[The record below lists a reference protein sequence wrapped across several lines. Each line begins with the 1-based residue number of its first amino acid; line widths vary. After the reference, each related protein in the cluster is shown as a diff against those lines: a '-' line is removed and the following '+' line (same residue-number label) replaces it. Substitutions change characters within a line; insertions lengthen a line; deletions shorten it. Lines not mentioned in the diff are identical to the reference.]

1 MITPPRAPA
10 SSQISLLVSDI
21 DGTLINSNKEVTPAT
36 LAAIAKLRQAGVR
49 LCLVSSRSVRG
60 MQMYLDA
67 IGNDTPSAGL
77 NGGEIVD
84 AGGTVLETQSLDAEA
99 ARLTVETLTTHHV
112 DAWAFTGREWLIRD
126 IAAPYVPRERKAVRF
141 EPTVVDSFEPYIDRI
156 GKIMGSTTDYPL
168 LERMEIEL
176 QTMLGDRVSSR
187 RSSPWYL
194 DVTHPLANKGRA
206 AHRLAALLG
215 VDASEMACI
224 GDMDND
230 ISMLSTAALSIAMGN
245 APAQVAAS
253 AHFVTGTN
261 EQDGWAEAVE
271 TFILPRAA
279 GSAAG
284 KN

>member
-1 MITPPRAPA
+1 MIIPPRAPA
-10 SSQISLLVSDI
+10 TSRISLLVSDI
-21 DGTLINSNKEVTPAT
+21 DGTLINGNKELTPAT
-36 LAAIAKLRQAGVR
+36 LAAAAKLRDAGVR

-60 MQMYLDA
+60 MQMYLQQ

-84 AGGTVLETQSLDAEA
+84 ASGEVLELQSLDAEA

-126 IAAPYVPRERKAVRF
+126 IAGPYVPRERRAVQF
-141 EPTVVDSFEPYIDRI
+141 EPTVVASFEPYIDRI
-156 GKIMGSTTDYPL
+156 GKIMGATNDYPL
-168 LERMEIEL
+168 LERMEVEI
-176 QTMLGDRVSSR
+176 QTMLGDRVSSH

-194 DVTHPLANKGRA
+194 DVTHPKANKGRA

-215 VDASEMACI
+215 VDPSEVACI

-230 ISMLSTAALSIAMGN
+230 ISMLSTSALSIAMGN
-245 APAQVAAS
+245 APPQVVDA
-253 AHFVTGTN
+253 AHFVTATN

-271 TFILPRAA
+271 TLILPRAA
-279 GSAAG
+279 H
-284 KN
+284 

>member
-1 MITPPRAPA
+1 MITPPRDAA
-10 SSQISLLVSDI
+10 TSRISLLVSDI
-21 DGTLINSNKEVTPAT
+21 DGTLINGNKELTPAT
-36 LAAIAKLRQAGVR
+36 LAAAGRLREAGIR

-60 MQMYLDA
+60 MRMYLQQ

-84 AGGTVLETQSLDAEA
+84 ASGTVLELQSLDAEA
-99 ARLTVETLTTHHV
+99 ARLTVETLTTNHV

-126 IAAPYVPRERKAVRF
+126 IAGPYVPRERRAVQF
-141 EPTVVDSFEPYIDRI
+141 EPTVVTSFEPYIDRI
-156 GKIMGSTTDYPL
+156 GKIMGATNDYPL

-176 QTMLGDRVSSR
+176 QAMLGDRVNSH

-194 DVTHPLANKGRA
+194 DVTHPKANKGRA
-206 AHRLAALLG
+206 AQRLAELLG
-215 VDASEMACI
+215 VDPSEVACI

-245 APAQVAAS
+245 APPQVADA
-253 AHFVTGTN
+253 AHFITGTN

-271 TFILPRAA
+271 TLILPRAA
-279 GSAAG
+279 R
-284 KN
+284 